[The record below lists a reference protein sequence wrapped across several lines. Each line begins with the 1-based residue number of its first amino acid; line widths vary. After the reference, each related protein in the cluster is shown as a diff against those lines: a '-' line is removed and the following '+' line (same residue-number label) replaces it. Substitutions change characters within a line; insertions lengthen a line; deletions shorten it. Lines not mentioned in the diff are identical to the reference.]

1 MMFLHNLNRIQFIR
15 SVFFSV
21 ILGVCVCVMCGVVHR
36 SSLFQCVD
44 LCVNTSTVCELMF
57 KL

>member
-15 SVFFSV
+15 SVFFSCYSW
-21 ILGVCVCVMCGVVHR
+21 CVCVMCGVVHR

-44 LCVNTSTVCELMF
+44 LCEKCLSYEF
-57 KL
+57 